1 MKKVLITDK
10 VHSHLLEELQS
21 AGYHNDY
28 LPEISYKEFLAVVGN
43 YTGVVINSKI
53 KMNAAALDRA
63 KQLRFI
69 ARLGSGLDIIDLE
82 YAKKKNVNVYSSPEG
97 NRNAVAEHAVGM
109 LLSLC
114 NKLIRADKQVR
125 QSLWN
130 REQNRGVELE
140 GKTIGII
147 GFGNNGTAFARKW
160 QGWNVNILAY
170 DKYKQGYA
178 QDLPWVKETNLE
190 EIQQKSDIISLH
202 IPLTEETHHMI
213 DKNFIHNC
221 EKPFILINCARGKN
235 VLTKDL
241 LNGLDSD
248 QIIGACL
255 DVFENEKPE
264 TYTIEEQNLYSRLYA
279 KDNVVLSPHI
289 AGWTFSSFFKIAA
302 SLASQIV
309 GNQ

>member
-114 NKLIRADKQVR
+114 NKLIRADKQ
-125 QSLWN
+125 
-130 REQNRGVELE
+130 
-140 GKTIGII
+140 
-147 GFGNNGTAFARKW
+147 
-160 QGWNVNILAY
+160 
-170 DKYKQGYA
+170 
-178 QDLPWVKETNLE
+178 P
-190 EIQQKSDIISLH
+190 
-202 IPLTEETHHMI
+202 
-213 DKNFIHNC
+213 
-221 EKPFILINCARGKN
+221 
-235 VLTKDL
+235 
-241 LNGLDSD
+241 
-248 QIIGACL
+248 
-255 DVFENEKPE
+255 
-264 TYTIEEQNLYSRLYA
+264 
-279 KDNVVLSPHI
+279 
-289 AGWTFSSFFKIAA
+289 
-302 SLASQIV
+302 
-309 GNQ
+309 